1 MEEGKEG
8 KGGIK
13 LKELKICYTWFNY
26 IYAFAYLKFIVIE
39 DYFKKMLSADVFN
52 LILGLQLT
60 FELCIWTTFILTE
73 LNFLAFSILQRT
85 N

>member
-26 IYAFAYLKFIVIE
+26 IYAFVYLKFIVIE

-52 LILGLQLT
+52 LILGL
-60 FELCIWTTFILTE
+60 
-73 LNFLAFSILQRT
+73 
-85 N
+85 